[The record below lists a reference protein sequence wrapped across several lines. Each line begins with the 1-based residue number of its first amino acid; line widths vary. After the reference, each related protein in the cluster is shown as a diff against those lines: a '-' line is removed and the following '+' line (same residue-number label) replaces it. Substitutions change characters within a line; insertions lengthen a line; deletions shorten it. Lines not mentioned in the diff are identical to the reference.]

1 MLMWSLLI
9 VNLIIS
15 VMLLTGFLNHI
26 VLIFLVFLFILGEKI
41 ERVVKVKQ
49 PNRLFS
55 ILIALYSTILVIAL
69 FYEVYL

>member
-1 MLMWSLLI
+1 MWSLLI